1 MKYYIA
7 LSSLNIDNILSSESI
22 SPYFFYEKRDFG
34 YRSFQKIKN
43 VILNND
49 ILLFSQ
55 LPYFTIQDS
64 DSENYPMVIEIEDD
78 KQLNKKIRKISSTQ
92 KEHDVFQCDE
102 SIYLNPWN
110 CKILFFS
117 QQAITLARLKCEDSL
132 CNKLGHLFRI
142 ELISQNKS
150 ILLTDMLKD
159 LSFQESPFNLG
170 KFVVDSKINKIKGF
184 LYAYYLGITKSLSQD
199 AAQLLSIQKRIYN
212 IVASIINNK
221 GISNEHFNEELRVL
235 DAQYNEIDPHKK
247 ELRQIWT
254 EKVLSRFSSTDD
266 KSAFELILKELSVES
281 DAKMNFCRSHNI
293 LVRKMPFS
301 LSNKNFNWTT
311 YQNELNSYTQNII
324 YEDKLKQQNVDLEK
338 TVSIKSDYNGVF
350 LTSSDLKLYNEI
362 ISKFFF
368 DNVTT
373 IEDLRLKK
381 LDIATEFTK
390 EVKNILQSEHID
402 WESSRERVYLNSLRQ
417 NIATSEPFNL
427 QQSPNHITMSIAA
440 FLLKGDDFDTLSR
453 YLEENGVPNYNYVL
467 GLWGAACGYI
477 DMSKPMFKPLVSN
490 KDKFCNIYKSVYYL
504 LHNTNLSD
512 TFPEVVNQKNKISPL
527 QPVVKSQ
534 IITSSNN
541 ETNKQRLLNAISYVQ
556 KKFGKKV
563 TEKQMDAI
571 NKAYGVS
578 ITSDNF
584 LSLLKKN
591 GIKASTNIFKEFELV
606 LMSDN
611 EQKVSS
617 SLNLFPEV
625 PIKDITYQNDLSF
638 LMDSNRWN
646 HIFPLIPNDKSLKQF
661 KIDLDWFLDNHEE
674 SYFDD
679 KKGKQRGLYFG
690 KPSENKSVL
699 DRFEIYLNNKRVSK
713 LKWLSD
719 IYKFIPVEKIIEEL
733 RYIYK

>member
-22 SPYFFYEKRDFG
+22 SPHSFYEKRDFG

-43 VILNND
+43 VTLQND

-64 DSENYPMVIEIEDD
+64 DSENYPMIIEIEDD
-78 KQLNKKIRKISSTQ
+78 KQLNMKIRMLSSTP
-92 KEHDVFQCDE
+92 KEYDVFQCNE

-117 QQAITLARLKCEDSL
+117 QQAFTLARLKCEDSL

-150 ILLTDMLKD
+150 ILIADMLKD

-199 AAQLLSIQKRIYN
+199 AAQLMSIQKRIYN

-221 GISNEHFNEELRVL
+221 GISNEHFNEELKVL
-235 DAQYNEIDPHKK
+235 DTQYNEIDPHKK
-247 ELRQIWT
+247 ELRHIWT
-254 EKVLSRFSSTDD
+254 EKILSRFSSTDD

-281 DAKMNFCRSHNI
+281 DAKMNFCKSYNI
-293 LVRKMPFS
+293 LIRKMPFT
-301 LSNKNFNWTT
+301 LSNKNFNWAT

-324 YEDKLKQQNVDLEK
+324 YEDKLKRQNVDLEK
-338 TVSIKSDYNGVF
+338 EVSIKSDYNGVY
-350 LTSSDLKLYNEI
+350 LTSSDSKLYNEI

-427 QQSPNHITMSIAA
+427 QQSPNLITMSIAA
-440 FLLKGDDFDTLSR
+440 FLLKGDDFDALSR

-477 DMSKPMFKPLVSN
+477 DMPKPMFKPLVSN

-504 LHNTNLSD
+504 LHNTNLPD
-512 TFPEVVNQKNKISPL
+512 TFPEVVNQQIKISPL

-534 IITSSNN
+534 TITSSDN
-541 ETNKQRLLNAISYVQ
+541 ETNKQRLLNAILYVQ

-563 TEKQMDAI
+563 TEKQRDAI
-571 NKAYGVS
+571 NKAYEGS
-578 ITSDNF
+578 ISSDNF

-591 GIKASTNIFKEFELV
+591 GIKASINIYKEFELV

-611 EQKVSS
+611 EHKESS

-625 PIKDITYQNDLSF
+625 SIENVTFQNDLLF
-638 LMDSNRWN
+638 LTDSNRWN
-646 HIFPLIPNDKSLKQF
+646 HIFPLIQNDKSLKQF
-661 KIDLDWFLDNHEE
+661 KIDLDWFLDNHAE
-674 SYFDD
+674 SYLDD
-679 KKGKQRGLYFG
+679 KRGKQRGFYFG

-699 DRFEIYLNNKRVSK
+699 DRFEIYLNNKKTSK

-719 IYKFIPVEKIIEEL
+719 IYIVISVEKIIERL

>member
-22 SPYFFYEKRDFG
+22 SPYSFYEKRDFG

-43 VILNND
+43 ITLQND

-55 LPYFTIQDS
+55 LPYFTIQDA

-78 KQLNKKIRKISSTQ
+78 KQLNKKIRKISSTP
-92 KEHDVFQCDE
+92 KEYDVFQCNE

-110 CKILFFS
+110 CKILFFT

-150 ILLTDMLKD
+150 ILLTNMLKD
-159 LSFQESPFNLG
+159 LSFQESPFNLP

-184 LYAYYLGITKSLSQD
+184 LFAYYLGITKSLSQD
-199 AAQLLSIQKRIYN
+199 TAQLLSIQKRIYN

-221 GISNEHFNEELRVL
+221 GISNEHFNEELRIL
-235 DAQYNEIDPHKK
+235 DTQYNEIDPHKK
-247 ELRQIWT
+247 ELRQIWS
-254 EKVLSRFSSTDD
+254 EKVLSRFSSKDD
-266 KSAFELILKELSVES
+266 KSAFESILRELSVES
-281 DAKMNFCRSHNI
+281 DAKMNFCRSNNI
-293 LVRKMPFS
+293 LIRKMPFS
-301 LSNKNFNWTT
+301 LSNKSFEWTT

-324 YEDKLKQQNVDLEK
+324 YEDKLKRQNIDLEK
-338 TVSIKSDYNGVF
+338 EVSIKSDYNGVS
-350 LTSSDLKLYNEI
+350 LISRDSKLYNDI

-402 WESSRERVYLNSLRQ
+402 WESSPERVYLNSLRQ
-417 NIATSEPFNL
+417 NIANSEPFNL
-427 QQSPNHITMSIAA
+427 KQSPNIITMSIAA
-440 FLLKGDDFDTLSR
+440 FLLKGDDFDALSR
-453 YLEENGVPNYNYVL
+453 YLEENGVPNYSYVL
-467 GLWGAACGYI
+467 GFWGAACGYI
-477 DMSKPMFKPLVSN
+477 DMPKPMSKPLVSN

-504 LHNTNLSD
+504 LHDTNLPD
-512 TFPEVVNQKNKISPL
+512 TFPEVVNQQVKIAPL
-527 QPVVKSQ
+527 EPVEKSL
-534 IITSSNN
+534 IIASTNN
-541 ETNKQRLLNAISYVQ
+541 EINKQKLLNAISCIQ
-556 KKFGKKV
+556 QKFGKKV
-563 TEKQMDAI
+563 TDKQKDAI
-571 NKAYGVS
+571 NRAYEVS
-578 ITSDNF
+578 MSTDNF

-591 GIKASTNIFKEFELV
+591 GIKTSTNIYKEFELV

-611 EQKVSS
+611 EPKVSG

-625 PIKDITYQNDLSF
+625 SIEDVTFQNDF
-638 LMDSNRWN
+638 LFLRDSNRWN
-646 HIFPLIPNDKSLKQF
+646 HIFPLILNDKSLKQF

-679 KKGKQRGLYFG
+679 KKGKQRGFYFG
-690 KPSENKSVL
+690 KPSENKYVL
-699 DRFEIYLNNKRVSK
+699 DRFEIYLNNKRENK

-719 IYKFIPVEKIIEEL
+719 IYKFIPVDKIIERL

>member
-22 SPYFFYEKRDFG
+22 SPYSFYEKRDFG

-43 VILNND
+43 VTLNNE

-64 DSENYPMVIEIEDD
+64 DSENYPMVVELEDD
-78 KQLNKKIRKISSTQ
+78 KQLNEKIRKISTT
-92 KEHDVFQCDE
+92 KKKGDVFKCDE

-110 CKILFFS
+110 CKVLFFS
-117 QQAITLARLKCEDSL
+117 QQAITLAKTKCEDSL

-142 ELISQNKS
+142 ELISPNKS
-150 ILLTDMLKD
+150 ILLADMLKD
-159 LSFQESPFNLG
+159 LSLQESRFNLE
-170 KFVVDSKINKIKGF
+170 KFVVDSKINMIKGF

-221 GISNEHFNEELRVL
+221 CVSNERFNEELRAL

-247 ELRQIWT
+247 ELRQIWV
-254 EKVLSRFSSTDD
+254 EKVLSRFSSVDD

-281 DAKMNFCRSHNI
+281 DAKMNFCKSHNI

-301 LSNKNFNWTT
+301 LSNKYFDWIT

-324 YEDKLKQQNVDLEK
+324 YEDKIKKQNVDIENA
-338 TVSIKSDYNGVF
+338 VSIKSDYNGVF
-350 LTSSDLKLYNEI
+350 LTSSDSKLYNEI

-390 EVKNILQSEHID
+390 EVKNIIQSEHID
-402 WESSRERVYLNSLRQ
+402 WESSHERIYLNSLRQ
-417 NIATSEPFNL
+417 NIANSEPFNL
-427 QQSPNHITMSIAA
+427 QQSPNLITMSIAA
-440 FLLKGDDFDTLSR
+440 FLLKGDDFDALSR

-477 DMSKPMFKPLVSN
+477 DMPKPMFKSLISN

-504 LHNTNLSD
+504 LYNTNLPN
-512 TFPEVVNQKNKISPL
+512 TFPEVVTQQVKITPL
-527 QPVVKSQ
+527 KPVEKSH

-541 ETNKQRLLNAISYVQ
+541 EMNKQELLNTISYVQ

-563 TEKQMDAI
+563 TEKQRDAI
-571 NKAYGVS
+571 NKAYEVS
-578 ITSDNF
+578 ISSDNF
-584 LSLLKKN
+584 LSSLKNN

-606 LMSDN
+606 LKSDN
-611 EQKVSS
+611 EHKVSS
-617 SLNLFPEV
+617 SLNLFTEV
-625 PIKDITYQNDLSF
+625 SIKDITYQNDLSF
-638 LMDSNRWN
+638 LVDSNLWN

-679 KKGKQRGLYFG
+679 KKGKQHGFYFG

-719 IYKFIPVEKIIEEL
+719 IYKFIPVEKIIERL